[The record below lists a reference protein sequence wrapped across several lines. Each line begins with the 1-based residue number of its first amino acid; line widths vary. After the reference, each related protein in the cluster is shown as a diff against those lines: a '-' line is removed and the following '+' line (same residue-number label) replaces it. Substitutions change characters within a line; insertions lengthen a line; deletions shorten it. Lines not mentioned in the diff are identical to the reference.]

1 MGSRLP
7 HMLEAL
13 SAALLIAA
21 TLLLAGG
28 SCFLVYRLINVPV
41 TGGE

>member
-1 MGSRLP
+1 
-7 HMLEAL
+7 MLEAL

-21 TLLLAGG
+21 TLLIAGG
-28 SCFLVYRLINVPV
+28 SSFLVYRLISGPV